1 MSSKKFV
8 EPRNASYSKE
18 HTDYYQDKDKGWLVK
33 ENKTIFGG
41 KLQKDLFIFAYA
53 VGKNRERKGLF
64 KPAEKVSN
72 VYVTAMKPE
81 EKWAILSLGIAETGD
96 ILCLDDQKKI
106 FESAEEYAKEGI
118 EVIKS
123 NMDRYG
129 SNYPKQLE
137 YELKEI
143 LGIV

>member
-1 MSSKKFV
+1 MASKKFD
-8 EPRNASYSKE
+8 EPRNASYSNE
-18 HTDYYQDKDKGWLVK
+18 HADYYQGKKDGWLVK
-33 ENKTIFGG
+33 DTKTIFSG
-41 KLQKDLFIFAYA
+41 KIQKDLFLFAYA
-53 VGKNRERKGLF
+53 VGKNRERKAQF

-72 VYVTAMKPE
+72 VYVSAMKPE

-106 FESAEEYAKEGI
+106 YESAEEYAKKGI
-118 EVIKS
+118 EIIKS